1 MKIRHRIVN
10 KIIDIFL
17 SRKFVA
23 LVLSFIALVV
33 FNKITEYTFGGVVL
47 AYMGANLLDSKI
59 KKKNR
64 EVIDDTPN
72 M

>member
-1 MKIRHRIVN
+1 MKIRHRVVN
-10 KIIDIFL
+10 KLIDIFL

-33 FNKITEYTFGGVVL
+33 FNKIDQYTFGTIVGL
-47 AYMGANLLDSKI
+47 YMGANLLDSKI
-59 KKKNR
+59 KKKNAGG
-64 EVIDDTPN
+64 IDDTPN